1 MRKLL
6 FLCLT
11 LLLAM
16 GMSVAQT
23 DQGNQGGSASGQ
35 GNDAGVSAGAQAG
48 DQGASAGAQV
58 GDQGASA
65 GAQAGDQNQAAGADQ
80 GALPQT
86 ASPLPLIALLGM
98 GSLAVGLI
106 RARRR

>member
-48 DQGASAGAQV
+48 DQGASAGAQ
-58 GDQGASA
+58 
-65 GAQAGDQNQAAGADQ
+65 AGDQNQAAGADQ